1 MSAINQKY
9 LDFAIQVA
17 RHAGDAILMKH
28 YGKQQFQTWKAR
40 TDFKTMVD
48 DESDRYIRE
57 EIRKSFPDHS
67 VISEEL
73 EDYETGSEYKWVVD
87 PLDGT
92 LPYTFGTTDHFSVCI
107 GLCQNGIPILG
118 VIYAPK
124 RGEFYTAVVGE
135 AHCNG
140 IPIEVSSETEI
151 NHILMGVDPGATNRK
166 SHLPYLERLMEKDG
180 CICTVQSACASVPLC
195 LVAKGNLHAYLATS
209 LLPWDMAAAVC
220 IIREAG
226 GRVTHLDGSDWKLG
240 GRSILACNPEL
251 HGKLLEFFKSKY
263 QE

>member
-166 SHLPYLERLMEKDG
+166 SHLPSLERLMEKDG
-180 CICTVQSACASVPLC
+180 
-195 LVAKGNLHAYLATS
+195 
-209 LLPWDMAAAVC
+209 
-220 IIREAG
+220 
-226 GRVTHLDGSDWKLG
+226 
-240 GRSILACNPEL
+240 
-251 HGKLLEFFKSKY
+251 
-263 QE
+263 